1 MESITLSMDDESANN
16 DITFLKIQSHNDA
29 SPENR
34 LRKISRF
41 IVENCALRKIERKRD
56 RKKER
61 ERERERGG
69 DLSLVS
75 WSSIISRVTQLVI
88 ASCSC
93 RLTYKTHRLYKYIY
107 ILRMIRIHT

>member
-61 ERERERGG
+61 ERERE
-69 DLSLVS
+69 
-75 WSSIISRVTQLVI
+75 SRVTQLVI